1 MIQCRMCLEEEKKP
15 LLGLLSNY
23 NNWLKPCQCKG
34 TQAFI
39 HKECLKLWFQHKNW
53 PNWIKCK
60 VCMNSIKNPMLEL
73 HENQSTRLIRISLR
87 IILSYLIILFL
98 STIEITLEKLTS
110 SPSLSFSNI
119 IATVLQ
125 VFGIYGVR
133 SILSQLQLRIDK

>member
-1 MIQCRMCLEEEKKP
+1 
-15 LLGLLSNY
+15 
-23 NNWLKPCQCKG
+23 
-34 TQAFI
+34 
-39 HKECLKLWFQHKNW
+39 
-53 PNWIKCK
+53 
-60 VCMNSIKNPMLEL
+60 
-73 HENQSTRLIRISLR
+73 
-87 IILSYLIILFL
+87 L